1 MNIAQILQNPS
12 IESNDSLTRETF
24 NEGYGFPSVPVV
36 ITDMTNTW
44 EAKQKWNFDFFKKRF
59 GEVIGKA
66 ERMQNGV
73 KESQEF
79 TIESYIDYMTTTN
92 DEFPYYLRNT
102 QFHLGTE
109 IRNDYAIPEY
119 FDCWYANNTKGNNK
133 YALSWIFMGAA
144 KTYSKLHLD
153 IWDSSAWNAVLSG
166 QKLWVFYDLSQAEFL
181 YDGQVN
187 PFNPDYEKFPKFAEA
202 KPIICVQKAGDV
214 IFTPSGWWHAVM
226 NLEAGISITENF
238 INETNYENVIRFFET
253 KNNKQ
258 ACRDIEAL
266 AMKYGNL
273 VCV

>member
-12 IESNDSLTRETF
+12 IEKRNGLNQETF

-36 ITDMTNTW
+36 ISDMTDTW
-44 EAKQKWNFDFFKKRF
+44 EAKQKWNFEFFKQRF

-66 ERMQNGV
+66 ERTLNDV
-73 KESQEF
+73 KESKEF
-79 TIESYIDYMTTTN
+79 TIESYIDYMTTTK
-92 DEFPYYLRNT
+92 DESPFYLRNT

-109 IRNDYAIPEY
+109 IRNDYQIPEY

-133 YALSWIFMGAA
+133 YALSWIFMGA
-144 KTYSKLHLD
+144 TNTFSKLHLD

-166 QKLWVFYDLSQAEFL
+166 KKLWVFYEPSQADFL

-187 PFNPDYEKFPKFAEA
+187 PFNPDYAKFPKFAEA
-202 KPIICVQKAGDV
+202 QATICVQKAGDV
-214 IFTPSGWWHAVM
+214 VFTPSGWWHAVM

-238 INETNYENVIRFFET
+238 INETNYENVIRFFEA

-266 AMKYGNL
+266 ALKYGNL
-273 VCV
+273 ACV

>member
-1 MNIAQILQNPS
+1 MNIAQILQNPL
-12 IESNDSLTRETF
+12 IESGSSFTNETF

-36 ITDMTNTW
+36 ITDMTDTW
-44 EAKQKWNFDFFKKRF
+44 EAKQKWSFDFFKKRF
-59 GEVIGKA
+59 GEVIGNA
-66 ERMQNGV
+66 ERLQNGV
-73 KESQEF
+73 KESQKF

-109 IRNDYAIPEY
+109 IRNDYKIPEY

-166 QKLWVFYDLSQAEFL
+166 KKLWVFYEQSQAEFL
-181 YDGQVN
+181 YNGQVN
-187 PFNPDYEKFPKFAEA
+187 PFNPDYEKFPKFADA
-202 KPIICVQKAGDV
+202 QPKICVQEAGEV
-214 IFTPSGWWHAVM
+214 VFTPSGWWHAVM

-238 INETNYENVIRFFET
+238 INETNYENVMRFFES